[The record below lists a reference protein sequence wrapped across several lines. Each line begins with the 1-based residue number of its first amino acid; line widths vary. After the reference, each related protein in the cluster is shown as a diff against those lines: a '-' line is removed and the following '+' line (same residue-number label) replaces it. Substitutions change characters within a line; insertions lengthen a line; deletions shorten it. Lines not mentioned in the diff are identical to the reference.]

1 MKIDSTI
8 GNHYSLIKYQR
19 PKDNLENTYVNERS
33 VNKNVERGYNSGSS
47 VSFGSAA
54 NFSLKTLNKLNTLCA
69 DSGVIAA
76 SLIAL
81 FYAVGLRPAAIMSL
95 PGKKDKDD
103 KIYASGHAIAS
114 GIIGFVF
121 SSIVM
126 SPLDAASKK
135 IKEEA
140 EQIQKRIA
148 DAKEKGTKLTP
159 EEVVKDLKYLNNKF
173 IDIFAQKT
181 EDGKVIKINRK
192 LYEKAIKALEFAPDT
207 FFFGIMKAML
217 TIALIPPI
225 LKYVFGVEK
234 KSSKPAQAQQN
245 QNIIGIPNSSHPKM
259 QEFVGGLK

>member
-8 GNHYSLIKYQR
+8 RNHSSLVKYQR
-19 PKDNLENTYVNERS
+19 PKDNLANTYINEGSLSTS
-33 VNKNVERGYNSGSS
+33 VDRGYNSGSS

-54 NFSLKTLNKLNTLCA
+54 NFSLKALNKLNTLCA

-95 PGKKDKDD
+95 PGKKDRDD
-103 KIYASGHAIAS
+103 KIYASGHAMAS

-126 SPLDAASKK
+126 SPLDAGSKK
-135 IKEEA
+135 VKDEA
-140 EQIQKRIA
+140 AKIQKRIA
-148 DAKEKGTKLTP
+148 DAREKGISLTT
-159 EEVVKDLKYLNNKF
+159 EELIKDSKYLNEKF
-173 IDIFAQKT
+173 IKIFGKVK
-181 EDGKVIKINRK
+181 DGKVSKFQNKMFENTVKI
-192 LYEKAIKALEFAPDT
+192 LEFAPDT
-207 FFFGIMKAML
+207 LFFGIMKAML

-234 KSSKPAQAQQN
+234 KSSKQAQPQQN
-245 QNIIGIPNSSHPKM
+245 QNLHALANIAPPKM
-259 QEFVGGLK
+259 QEFIGGIK

>member
-1 MKIDSTI
+1 MKLDFPI
-8 GNHYSLIKYQR
+8 NQYSLIGYQR
-19 PKDNLENTYVNERS
+19 PKSVHKNTLIGESKENTSIN
-33 VNKNVERGYNSGSS
+33 RGYNSGSSS

-69 DSGVIAA
+69 DSGVIAG

-103 KIYASGHAIAS
+103 KIYASGHAMAS

-135 IKEEA
+135 VKEEA
-140 EQIQKRIA
+140 TLIKNRI
-148 DAKEKGTKLTP
+148 
-159 EEVVKDLKYLNNKF
+159 EEVKNEGKTADPKELVKDLKYLNEKF
-173 IDIFAQKT
+173 VNIFGKFK
-181 EDGKVIKINRK
+181 DGKVSKFQNKKFENTIKI
-192 LYEKAIKALEFAPDT
+192 LEFAPDT
-207 FFFGIMKAML
+207 LFFGIMKAML

-234 KSSKPAQAQQN
+234 KSAKAAQQN
-245 QNIIGIPNSSHPKM
+245 TNPVANIPATARPELKSFI
-259 QEFVGGLK
+259 GGLK